1 MPNKKT
7 EIEISWEE
15 RHTAKLVVEHNENET
30 IEEVIDKNLEQ
41 LRAAAVELYGASDS
55 FEYFDNE
62 EVINIWENV
71 DKDEPADVLTD
82 DYDVK
87 ELF

>member
-7 EIEISWEE
+7 EIEIAWVE
-15 RHTAKLVVEHNENET
+15 RHTGKLVVEHNENEA
-30 IEEVIDKNLEQ
+30 IEEVLDKNLEQ
-41 LRAAAVELYGASDS
+41 LRAAAVELYGADS

-62 EVINIWENV
+62 EVINICENV
-71 DKDEPADVLTD
+71 DKDEPADILTD